1 VQVDGFSGN
10 AAWPERNIPALDLS
24 RVTNATLRNM
34 DAPQGTNVFLKIA
47 GADTHD
53 VHLIGNDFHQAKV
66 PYQLDS
72 DVKPDAVTAVDNFTG
87 SK

>member
-1 VQVDGFSGN
+1 
-10 AAWPERNIPALDLS
+10 LS
-24 RVTNATLRNM
+24 NVSNATLRNM

-47 GADTHD
+47 GANTHD
-53 VHLIGNDFHQAKV
+53 LHLIGNDFHQAKV

-72 DVKPDAVTAVDNFTG
+72 DLKPDAVTAVDNFPA